1 MPKQVLNNAGTTVYY
16 HDGSSFVEFTPCSGW
31 TGRFTIKTSPYVSND
46 TGGGTGRTAGATD
59 AVGTIN
65 WRPNKASGPP
75 ELLDGDD
82 ILLQLWLTDDIDDGY
97 WQGVAKFS
105 EFNIDTTPQEGAH
118 QLGGEWGLAS
128 VQPIGRRREF
138 LGLIWLATITR
149 EKHVM
154 SSPEENVMAVGA
166 TITLGGVDYELPNI
180 GVGWMAAGR
189 DALRSHLGNPFEQVY
204 EAVKSRNIQGVLR
217 REMMA
222 EAGKSSRLG
231 VTTEELQEWFQNPEG
246 LAWMIWWALT
256 KCGGR
261 SDVTIETIREGVYGL
276 TVEGLVETFGQV
288 AKAAGITAMTEAA
301 KNSPESPEVNLLET
315 EAVES
320 PGEPST

>member
-105 EFNIDTTPQEGAH
+105 EFNIDTTPQDDGGDSQKAPISWEANGAWQAFNLSAEGA
-118 QLGGEWGLAS
+118 
-128 VQPIGRRREF
+128 
-138 LGLIWLATITR
+138 
-149 EKHVM
+149 
-154 SSPEENVMAVGA
+154 SSSA
-166 TITLGGVDYELPNI
+166 
-180 GVGWMAAGR
+180 
-189 DALRSHLGNPFEQVY
+189 
-204 EAVKSRNIQGVLR
+204 
-217 REMMA
+217 
-222 EAGKSSRLG
+222 
-231 VTTEELQEWFQNPEG
+231 
-246 LAWMIWWALT
+246 
-256 KCGGR
+256 
-261 SDVTIETIREGVYGL
+261 
-276 TVEGLVETFGQV
+276 
-288 AKAAGITAMTEAA
+288 
-301 KNSPESPEVNLLET
+301 
-315 EAVES
+315 
-320 PGEPST
+320 